1 LNPLKTEIP
10 FARDGLFC
18 PGGVRAK
25 MLPLICLFIT
35 FKVQNSQDLEKLMI
49 VLQMDGIF
57 FYKF

>member
-25 MLPLICLFIT
+25 MLNAHPCQKKDALIPT
-35 FKVQNSQDLEKLMI
+35 YKENN
-49 VLQMDGIF
+49 
-57 FYKF
+57 FYHL